1 VVLAALQRDFP
12 TAPPLYE
19 EAPPLPRR
27 LGEKR
32 VSATIT
38 QALALV
44 VFEDGDLD
52 GARKLAEEGL
62 RIDKHLGTRQGI
74 AEPLPLLAGV
84 ARAEGDGEAAAAMF
98 AEALAIWKGL

>member
-19 EAPPLPRR
+19 EALPLARR

-62 RIDKHLGTRQGI
+62 RIDKELGNRQGI
-74 AEPLPLLAGV
+74 AEHLTLLAGV
-84 ARAEGDGEAAAAMF
+84 ARAEGDGEAAAQM
-98 AEALAIWKGL
+98 LAQ